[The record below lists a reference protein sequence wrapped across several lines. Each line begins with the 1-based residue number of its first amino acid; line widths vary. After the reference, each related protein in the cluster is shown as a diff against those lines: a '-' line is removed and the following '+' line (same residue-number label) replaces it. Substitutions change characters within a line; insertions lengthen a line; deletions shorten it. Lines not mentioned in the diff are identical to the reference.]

1 MKINY
6 KTMSKESKR
15 EFIKEVL
22 IFSVGLLLLSLGFVC
37 MALSISLASFIQ
49 EHYEPI
55 PIIGIASLIVG
66 FFLLVIG
73 GIPLFQKGRFR

>member
-22 IFSVGLLLLSLGFVC
+22 IFSVGMLLLLIGVACLILGIFYTYL
-37 MALSISLASFIQ
+37 LSYIGVASV
-49 EHYEPI
+49 
-55 PIIGIASLIVG
+55 IVG